1 MGIAER
7 LSRGLHGARQAVAT
21 GYFAATLRHPVATL
35 AAIGLLVAALGV
47 FVERVELDASA
58 DSLVLERDADL
69 AYYRDIRARYG
80 SDDFVV
86 VTYRPEGA
94 LFDEATLARIKSLR
108 DDLAGLERIAS
119 VTTLLDVPLLDG
131 RTFADLQAGAPTLL
145 APQVDLQQARREFTR
160 SPLYRN
166 VLVSQNGELAGLY
179 ATFERDR
186 VFDELLRARNA
197 LRTQQLQRPLTPA
210 EKSRL
215 AEVSRQLRDR
225 SARARAQVRDDID
238 AIRGILARY
247 RDHAEIHLAGVP
259 MIVSD
264 MIRFIEH
271 DLRTFGAAVAGFIVV
286 LLAVAFHRPR
296 WVLIPVLICAAV
308 ALIMLGGIGLLNKP
322 LTVVSSNFLPVLLIV
337 TLSLTVHLIVRHEE
351 LGQRN
356 PGSGPLARV
365 EQTMRDKFTPCL
377 YTALTTMVAFGSLT
391 VSGIRPVIDLG
402 WLMVTGIALG
412 FVLVFL
418 AFPAAL
424 ALMPAAEPVRRRHDA
439 TQAFTGLLLRLVAH
453 RTSATLAVA
462 AALFVLGAA
471 GVARLSVENRFID
484 YFDAATEIHQGMVT
498 IDRELG
504 GTTPLE
510 VIIDADPQF
519 LAEAGDNPAPRGL
532 SGASYWLNAF
542 QLDIATQVHDYLDR
556 LPETGKVLSL
566 ATTLRLLQQLNRG
579 HPLDTFTLLIV
590 HRRLPPDISQQLF
603 EPYMSAD
610 GNQLRF
616 AVRVYESN
624 PGLRRGELL
633 HKIRA
638 DLAQRFGLAPEQV
651 HLTGMTVLYNNM
663 LESLFRSQALTF
675 GFVLVAIFLMFL
687 ALFRSLRVSAI
698 ALVPN
703 LLVAAMVLGL
713 MGWLRISLDMMTI
726 TIAAIAL
733 GISVDDTIHYTH
745 RFREELREDGDYWAS
760 ARRCHRSIGRAIFYT
775 SVTVTLGFAIL
786 VLSDFVPTIT
796 FGLLTGVAMT
806 AGLVAN
812 LTLLPVLF
820 AVLRP
825 FAAPP
830 TP

>member
-35 AAIGLLVAALGV
+35 AAVGVLVAALGV

-69 AYYRDIRARYG
+69 AYYRGIRARYG

-86 VTYRPEGA
+86 VTYRPAGA
-94 LFDEATLARIKSLR
+94 LFDRATLARIQSLR
-108 DDLAGLERIAS
+108 DELAGLERIAS

-131 RTFADLQAGAPTLL
+131 RTFADLQGGASTLL

-160 SPLYRN
+160 NPLYRN

-179 ATFERDR
+179 ASFERDR
-186 VFDELLRARNA
+186 VFDALLRERNA
-197 LRTQQLQRPLTPA
+197 LRALQRPLTPA

-215 AEVSRQLRDR
+215 AEVSRQVRER
-225 SARARAQVRDDID
+225 SARAHAQVREDID
-238 AIRGILARY
+238 AIRGILDRY
-247 RDHAEIHLAGVP
+247 RDRAEIRLAGVP

-296 WVLIPVLICAAV
+296 WVFIPVLICAAV
-308 ALIMLGGIGLLNKP
+308 ALGMLGGIGLLNKP
-322 LTVVSSNFLPVLLIV
+322 LTVVASNFLPVLLIV

-351 LGQRN
+351 LGLRN
-356 PGSGPLARV
+356 PGDGPLARV

-424 ALMPAAEPVRRRHDA
+424 ALMPASEPVRRRHDA
-439 TQAFTGLLLRLVAH
+439 TQAFTGLLLRLVAQ
-453 RTSATLAVA
+453 RTPATLAVA

-519 LAEAGDNPAPRGL
+519 LAATADNPAPRGL
-532 SGASYWLNAF
+532 SGASYWLNTF
-542 QLDIATQVHDYLDR
+542 QLDTVRQVHDYLES

-566 ATTLRLLQQLNRG
+566 ATSLRLLRQLNRG

-590 HRRLPPDISQQLF
+590 HRRLPQDIRQRLF
-603 EPYMSAD
+603 EPYLSAD

-624 PGLRRGELL
+624 PGLKRGELL
-633 HKIRA
+633 RKIRA
-638 DLAQRFGLAPEQV
+638 DLTQRFGLAPEQV

-663 LESLFRSQALTF
+663 LKSLFRSQALTF

-703 LLVAAMVLGL
+703 LLVAAIVLGL

-796 FGLLTGVAMT
+796 FGLLTGVAMS
-806 AGLVAN
+806 AGLLAN
-812 LTLLPVLF
+812 LTLLPALF